1 MKKPRFTI
9 FQKILLSVAALV
21 VGYGLSMV
29 QNHYSGQRIHSEFH
43 KISGALFPASL
54 QTREALGEFQKQVR
68 FYEDAVLSGSPEFLV
83 EAEAAATTTRKL
95 LTEIAGLQG
104 LSPQSRE
111 EAERI
116 RQMLQAYSREG
127 TAVYGRLANRES
139 GEMTDADMNA
149 AASLAQTKDALKDR
163 LEAFIQGLSREL
175 STNIQASVH
184 HFDQRERRNWIL
196 FSLVLA
202 ISLFLM
208 FRVSRRTIV
217 QPIGAAVRELRSTS
231 DALALSSASVS
242 TSSRVLSEGAAEQA
256 ATVEETAASLEEV
269 RSMTHRNR
277 ENAEIAESI
286 AQNAVEIID
295 EINGYMNQMETAIGD
310 ISDASAQTREII
322 NLINDIA
329 FQTNLLALNAAI
341 EAARAGEAGRGFGVV
356 AEEVR
361 SLATRTAAAA
371 EKTHS
376 LIEGTVHSVETGGRL
391 VQSTRSEF
399 QKNIEIS
406 QKLREISE
414 QLLAS
419 SREQASGIE
428 EISRSIH
435 QIEGI
440 AQTSAARSEE
450 SSGTAQELADQA
462 VALTEV
468 VESLTGLFHVR
479 KGERHL
485 RLPFRRKRSLLAI
498 GYSSIFK

>member
-9 FQKILLSVAALV
+9 FQKILFSAAALV
-21 VGYGLSMV
+21 VGYGLSMG
-29 QNHYSGQRIHSEFH
+29 QSHYSGQRIQAEFH

-54 QTREALGEFQKQVR
+54 QTREALGHFQKQVR
-68 FYEDAVLSGSPEFLV
+68 FYEDAVLSGSPEYIV
-83 EAEAAATTTRKL
+83 EAEAAAAAARRL
-95 LTEIAGLQG
+95 LTNIAELDG
-104 LSPQSRE
+104 LSPASRR
-111 EAERI
+111 EAATIGR
-116 RQMLQAYSREG
+116 MLRAYTRDG
-127 TAVYGRLANRES
+127 GAVYGRLANRTG

-149 AASLAQTKDALKDR
+149 AADLAQNKDALKAR
-163 LEAFIQGLSREL
+163 LAAFIQGLSGEL
-175 STNIQASVH
+175 SANIQASVH

-196 FSLVLA
+196 FSAFLA
-202 ISLFLM
+202 ISFLLM

-217 QPIGAAVRELRSTS
+217 RPIGNAVRELRGTS

-242 TSSRVLSEGAAEQA
+242 TSSRALSEGAAEQA

-277 ENAEIAESI
+277 ENAETAESI
-286 AQNAVEIID
+286 AQTAVAIND
-295 EINGYMNQMETAIGD
+295 EINEYMDQMETAIGE
-310 ISDASAQTREII
+310 ISEASAQTREII

-361 SLATRTAAAA
+361 SLASRTAAAA

-376 LIEGTVHSVETGGRL
+376 LIEDTVRSVETGGGL
-391 VQSTRSEF
+391 VKSTRSEF
-399 QKNIEIS
+399 RKNIEIS
-406 QKLREISE
+406 GKLREISE

-419 SREQASGIE
+419 SREQADGIE

-440 AQTSAARSEE
+440 AQTSAGRSEE
-450 SSGTAQELADQA
+450 SSGAAQELAEQA
-462 VALTEV
+462 VALTDV
-468 VESLTGLFHVR
+468 VENLSGLFHVGNGR
-479 KGERHL
+479 RHFQ
-485 RLPFRRKRSLLAI
+485 LPFQKKRSPLAI